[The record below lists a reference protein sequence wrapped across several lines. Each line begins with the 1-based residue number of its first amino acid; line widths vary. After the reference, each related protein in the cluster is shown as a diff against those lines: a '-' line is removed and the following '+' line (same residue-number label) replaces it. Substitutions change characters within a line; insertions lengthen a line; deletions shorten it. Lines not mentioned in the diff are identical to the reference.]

1 MKPTLSVLVGVFC
14 AVTTVVNAFAP
25 PCSTATTATI
35 ETNSGYRQPPGGSSL
50 FMADTTSTTSDD
62 KIAALRAEA
71 AKAKEAAEKLRKDIG
86 VEAPAAEAEPPKPK
100 VTPEELQTK
109 ILPQLLSGSSSEE
122 WSNLKESGAL
132 SNFGVANLKTFPVT
146 LSNLESR
153 TGLTAVSLGLEGPDA
168 GSLDDFKYA
177 TLFVLGGSS
186 IGGVAA
192 LALLPENIGA
202 TVCYGFALVPVL
214 FLGLGST
221 APGLIVEAIA
231 KIKGGSNSDG
241 SSISLRERQCR
252 HEASHFCCGYWC
264 GLPVERYSVDDD
276 VARVEFGAVQTPY
289 SPEAVAALTVTAL
302 SGCVGEGLKWPD
314 SPPRGSSGSS
324 SAQEDLMTL
333 EKVVFRQSEQFM
345 GAAAQQDITR
355 WGALMATLLLRQYSE
370 KYEQVVKAF
379 ERKADLAECISILER

>member
-1 MKPTLSVLVGVFC
+1 M
-14 AVTTVVNAFAP
+14 
-25 PCSTATTATI
+25 
-35 ETNSGYRQPPGGSSL
+35 
-50 FMADTTSTTSDD
+50 
-62 KIAALRAEA
+62 
-71 AKAKEAAEKLRKDIG
+71 
-86 VEAPAAEAEPPKPK
+86 
-100 VTPEELQTK
+100 
-109 ILPQLLSGSSSEE
+109 SGSSAEE

-231 KIKGGSNSDG
+231 KIKGGVVING
-241 SSISLRERQCR
+241 VFVNISTLK
-252 HEASHFCCGYWC
+252 
-264 GLPVERYSVDDD
+264 LPY
-276 VARVEFGAVQTPY
+276 
-289 SPEAVAALTVTAL
+289 
-302 SGCVGEGLKWPD
+302 
-314 SPPRGSSGSS
+314 
-324 SAQEDLMTL
+324 
-333 EKVVFRQSEQFM
+333 
-345 GAAAQQDITR
+345 
-355 WGALMATLLLRQYSE
+355 
-370 KYEQVVKAF
+370 
-379 ERKADLAECISILER
+379 